1 MRTIAVLGCVWSL
14 LALVP
19 ACGHSQGGTGTGHTG
34 GAADPLPPPG
44 YGSLRQS
51 DLALNVRNDELEVRL
66 VPLDQRV
73 TRLLARDAYESL
85 ESLVHSRRSSIDSVA
100 RMYGI
105 SSPGLALVTFFGGR
119 EGVRFDASTLLLGIR
134 NQVQRPR
141 GIVPFSP
148 RFTSQQLGLREQA
161 SAILVFDELLP
172 VTDDF
177 NFSYQGRT
185 SESWGNKQ
193 RMLDRERGR
202 VAARARVTT
211 QPDTAVSP

>member
-1 MRTIAVLGCVWSL
+1 MIAVLGCVWSL

-119 EGVRFDASTLLLGIR
+119 EGVRFDVKDTG
-134 NQVQRPR
+134 QRKQIAGYNPQWFENFPKR
-141 GIVPFSP
+141 GDLFRQTITPS
-148 RFTSQQLGLREQA
+148 
-161 SAILVFDELLP
+161 
-172 VTDDF
+172 
-177 NFSYQGRT
+177 
-185 SESWGNKQ
+185 
-193 RMLDRERGR
+193 
-202 VAARARVTT
+202 
-211 QPDTAVSP
+211 